1 MPKWPPYRVPC
12 FPIQEEF
19 VRPLP
24 RALPL
29 SISSLVKIK
38 ATVYWNYGTKNS
50 FDWSYFKRERNS
62 SFSRRE
68 VCILLRGGHI
78 KGLYCLRGLFIKLN
92 NFFPITYAFG
102 CRTSLYI
109 PPLSSFPTHVL
120 QSAVAFAGLFRSS
133 ADLFAFFS
141 HFFCFLFA
149 RIVYFFSRVLYLYWK
164 CNFPMNP
171 YVRLSVGWL
180 VGRSFFRSVCHSFLK
195 GREVKLPCSYCVYR

>member
-1 MPKWPPYRVPC
+1 MLQWPPYRVPC
-12 FPIQEEF
+12 SPIQEEF

-29 SISSLVKIK
+29 SISSLVKIR

-102 CRTSLYI
+102 CRTSLFI

-133 ADLFAFFS
+133 ADLFAFFLLLI
-141 HFFCFLFA
+141 CAYRLL
-149 RIVYFFSRVLYLYWK
+149 FFSCIVSLL
-164 CNFPMNP
+164 
-171 YVRLSVGWL
+171 
-180 VGRSFFRSVCHSFLK
+180 
-195 GREVKLPCSYCVYR
+195 EV